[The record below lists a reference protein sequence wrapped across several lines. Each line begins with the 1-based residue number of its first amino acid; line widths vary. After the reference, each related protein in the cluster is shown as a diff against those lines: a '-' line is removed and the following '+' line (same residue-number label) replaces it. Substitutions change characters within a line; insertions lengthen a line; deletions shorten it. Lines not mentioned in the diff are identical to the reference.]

1 MLLRF
6 ACFLLLSFD
15 VGATL
20 LDTKSALIDAA
31 RTFNINPCLIQ
42 AMLIQEG
49 GTVGKDSYHSNG
61 AVDIGI
67 AQINKDGAWNR
78 YYNKLGITTEM
89 IRDNPLI
96 SVLVMPHI
104 LQIEYSKSGDLIQAI
119 SAYHR
124 GFGNRDTIRGYR
136 YAQSVLS
143 HFDVLVKRQLCYAI
157 N

>member
-6 ACFLLLSFD
+6 TFLLLFSFD
-15 VGATL
+15 AGAIL
-20 LDTKSALIDAA
+20 LDTKGAIIDAA
-31 RTFNINPCLIQ
+31 RTFNVNPCLIQ

-49 GTVGKDSYHSNG
+49 GAVGKDTYHSNG

-67 AQINKDGAWNR
+67 AQVNKDGAWNR
-78 YYNKLGITTEM
+78 YYNNLGITTEM

-96 SVLVMPHI
+96 SVLVMPNI

-124 GFGNRDTIRGYR
+124 GFGNRDTVRGYR
-136 YAQSVLS
+136 YAQSVLG
-143 HFDVLVKRQLCYAI
+143 HFKVLVKKQLCYATK
-157 N
+157 